1 MKMTG
6 PLEGSK
12 GDRRRKSILQWLKQ
26 KGRITV
32 QEIVD
37 QFHCSETTARR
48 DLDMLERTESVI
60 RTIGGAMYDGFQ
72 TVKEAT
78 FAEKTNL
85 LWIEKENI
93 AARAASFVESGDII
107 GLSGGTTTYLI
118 AKALKEHHGITVVTN
133 AVNIAMELADC
144 EDIQVVVTGGIMRS
158 KSFELCGPLAEKMV
172 AELHIGKM
180 FLGIDGIN
188 VQQGLT
194 TYSEAEAQ
202 IAKMLLSRSQ
212 QIYAVFDHSK
222 VNKASLF
229 SIAPISAV
237 HGLITDAQLEADMMQ
252 AIQEYKIEV
261 YRTNG

>member
-1 MKMTG
+1 MNG
-6 PLEGSK
+6 AQEGSK
-12 GDRRRKSILQWLKQ
+12 GKRRRKAILLWLKQ

-32 QEIVD
+32 PEIVE
-37 QFHCSETTARR
+37 QFQCSETTARR
-48 DLDMLERTESVI
+48 DLDMLDKTEAVI

-72 TVKEAT
+72 SVKEAT

-93 AARAASFVESGDII
+93 AARAASFVEQGDII

-118 AKALKEHHGITVVTN
+118 AKALKQHQGITVVTN
-133 AVNIAMELADC
+133 AVNIAMELADS
-144 EDIQVVVTGGIMRS
+144 EHIQVVVTGGIMRS

-202 IAKMLLSRSQ
+202 IAKVLLRRSQ
-212 QIYAVFDHSK
+212 HIYAVFDHSK

-237 HGLITDAQLEADMMQ
+237 HGLITDAQLEADMLE
-252 AIQEYKIEV
+252 AIQEHNIQV
-261 YRTNG
+261 YGTVN